1 MRESEKERRER
12 APHCCRLCWMAG
24 LNSASA
30 EATRPTF
37 WVTSSWRCGNP
48 RELIRIELPRGVWTV
63 ASRESR
69 GRERERERKR
79 DSEERQ
85 REGVQRLPGS
95 LTLGKM
101 VIRDAMKA
109 DATKVDPQKKRR
121 PAIRG
126 DLSPHGGLGRSAM
139 CDVDYP
145 GRVLPRSAPIAVPR
159 LQRPVLLL
167 PNTDQN
173 HQGWTLHKGPRMNA
187 RRE

>member
-1 MRESEKERRER
+1 M
-12 APHCCRLCWMAG
+12 
-24 LNSASA
+24 
-30 EATRPTF
+30 
-37 WVTSSWRCGNP
+37 
-48 RELIRIELPRGVWTV
+48 IRIELPRGVWTV

-69 GRERERERKR
+69 GRERERERKRDSEERERENETAKRERKR